1 MAKAEMLV
9 RPERKTVKVRMTIR
23 NVKKESLLE
32 KLRKEGR
39 FVENPCNGKGICGK
53 CKVKILSGNAGE
65 VTETEKRFLS
75 EEELAH
81 GIRLSC
87 MVYPEEELKVETL
100 QKEKKAEV
108 LSEGYVPE
116 FEKDTEIKKQLIYIR
131 KPDLKDQT
139 SMEDQLMNQLENV
152 EIPFSVLRH
161 LELTEGTYTAVI
173 WSGKSLMALEPDD
186 QTDHLYGAAIDIG
199 TTTVVTSLIDMM
211 TGKELGTASR
221 INAQKEFG
229 LDVLTRISYETEH
242 PEDGKEHLQKAI
254 VESMNEMLDEVCKKT
269 KVPGKGRIE
278 KRDIYEITVAANCTM
293 MHMLLGV
300 SARSIG
306 RAPYAPAFV
315 KSKNLYASEI
325 GLQAG
330 EGARLYCLPSV
341 SAYIGADIVAGA
353 YVCELRKKQKN
364 VLFID
369 IGTNGEIVFSDHGR
383 LLSCSCA
390 AGPALEGMNI
400 SSGMRAADGAI
411 EDVKITEQGIKLQ
424 VIGQEKSGQGEIRQK
439 EHRQE
444 EPEGICGSGILAV
457 VKELRRTGLIR
468 KDGAFIKLKD
478 ISEEDYRYPM
488 LELDGR
494 KRKFKMTET
503 LRITQGDVRQVQLAK
518 GAILSGFYA
527 LLKRAGKTMEDLDQV
542 MIAGQFGAHL
552 PAESLIGTGILPK
565 EVRDKLIY
573 VGNSSKTGAY
583 LALMSGKAKQEMEEL
598 AHHMEYMELGATEGY
613 ERLFADCLM
622 FPDEDEIMEG

>member
-1 MAKAEMLV
+1 
-9 RPERKTVKVRMTIR
+9 MTMKNMKR
-23 NVKKESLLE
+23 ENLLE

-53 CKVKILSGNAGE
+53 CKVKILSGDAGK
-65 VTETEKRFLS
+65 VTETERRFLS
-75 EEELAH
+75 EEELAR

-87 MVYPEEELKVETL
+87 MVYPEEELEVETL
-100 QKEKKAEV
+100 QKEKKTEV

-116 FEKDTEIKKQLIYIR
+116 FEKHTELKKQLIHIR
-131 KPDLKDQT
+131 KPNLKDQT
-139 SMEDQLMNQLENV
+139 SMEEQLLNQLGNV
-152 EIPFSVLRH
+152 EIPFSLLQH
-161 LELTEGTYTAVI
+161 LELAEGTYTAVI
-173 WSGKSLMALEPDD
+173 WSEKSLMAFEPGD
-186 QTDHLYGAAIDIG
+186 QTDYLYGAAIDIG

-254 VESMNEMLDEVCKKT
+254 IDSINEMLDEVCRKT
-269 KVPGKGRIE
+269 EVPGKGRIE
-278 KRDIYEITVAANCTM
+278 KHDIYEITVAANCTM

-300 SARSIG
+300 DALSIG
-306 RAPYAPAFV
+306 KSPYAPMFV
-315 KSKNLYASEI
+315 KAKDIEAEEI
-325 GLQAG
+325 GIHASR
-330 EGARLYCLPSV
+330 GARLYCLPSV
-341 SAYIGADIVAGA
+341 SSYIGADIVAGA
-353 YVCELRKKQKN
+353 YVCELHKADEN

-400 SSGMRAADGAI
+400 SSGMRAAEGAI
-411 EDVKITEQGIKLQ
+411 EDVEIKEDGVKLKI
-424 VIGQEKSGQGEIRQK
+424 IGNADPIGV
-439 EHRQE
+439 
-444 EPEGICGSGILAV
+444 CGSGILAV
-457 VKELRRTGLIR
+457 VKELVRTGLVR
-468 KDGAFIKLKD
+468 KDGAFIKLKNL
-478 ISEEDYRYPM
+478 EETDYRYPM
-488 LELDGR
+488 IEMDGI
-494 KRKFKMTET
+494 KRQFKMTED
-503 LRITQGDVRQVQLAK
+503 LKITQGDVRQVQLAK

-527 LLKRAGKTMEDLDQV
+527 LLKKAGKEMSELDKV

-552 PAESLIGTGILPK
+552 PADSLIGTGILPA
-565 EVRDKLIY
+565 EVKDKLVY

-583 LALMSGKAKQEMEEL
+583 MALLSGQVKHEMEEL
-598 AHHMEYMELGATEGY
+598 AHHMDYMELGATEGY

-622 FPDEDEIMEG
+622 FPEVH

>member
-1 MAKAEMLV
+1 
-9 RPERKTVKVRMTIR
+9 MTMKNMKR
-23 NVKKESLLE
+23 ENLLE

-53 CKVKILSGNAGE
+53 CKVKILSGDAGK
-65 VTETEKRFLS
+65 VTETERRFLS
-75 EEELAH
+75 EEELAR

-87 MVYPEEELKVETL
+87 MVYPEEELEVETF
-100 QKEKKAEV
+100 KEEKKTEV

-116 FEKDTEIKKQLIYIR
+116 FEKHTELKKQLIHIR
-131 KPDLKDQT
+131 KPNLKDQT
-139 SMEDQLMNQLENV
+139 SMEDQLLSQLGNV
-152 EIPFSVLRH
+152 EIPFSLLQH
-161 LELTEGTYTAVI
+161 LELAEGTYTAVI
-173 WSGKSLMALEPDD
+173 WSEKSLMALEPGD
-186 QTDHLYGAAIDIG
+186 QTDYLYGVAIDIG

-221 INAQKEFG
+221 INAQKKFG

-254 VESMNEMLDEVCKKT
+254 IDSINEMLDEVCRKPE
-269 KVPGKGRIE
+269 VPGKGRIE
-278 KRDIYEITVAANCTM
+278 KHDIYEITVAANCTM

-300 SARSIG
+300 SAGSIG
-306 RAPYAPAFV
+306 RAPYAPVFV
-315 KSKNLYASEI
+315 KSKNLRAAEI
-325 GLQAG
+325 GIQAG

-353 YVCELRKKQKN
+353 YVCELRKQQKK

-400 SSGMRAADGAI
+400 SSGMRAAAGAI
-411 EDVKITEQGIKLQ
+411 EDVKITEQGVKLQ
-424 VIGQEKSGQGEIRQK
+424 IIGQEEY
-439 EHRQE
+439 RQE
-444 EPEGICGSGILAV
+444 EAEGVCGSGILAV

-468 KDGAFIKLKD
+468 KDGAFIKPKD

-494 KRKFKMTET
+494 KRKFKMTER

-527 LLKRAGKTMEDLDQV
+527 LLKKAGRTMEDLDQV

-565 EVRDKLIY
+565 EVKDKLIY

-622 FPDEDEIMEG
+622 FPDESEITE

>member
-1 MAKAEMLV
+1 M
-9 RPERKTVKVRMTIR
+9 
-23 NVKKESLLE
+23 KKESLLE
-32 KLRKEGR
+32 KLKKEGR

-87 MVYPEEELKVETL
+87 MVYPEEELKVKTL

-139 SMEDQLMNQLENV
+139 SMEDQLLNQLGNV

-161 LELTEGTYTAVI
+161 LELTEGMYTAVI
-173 WSGKSLMALEPDD
+173 WSEKSLMALEPGD
-186 QTDHLYGAAIDIG
+186 QTDHLYGVAIDIG

-254 VESMNEMLDEVCKKT
+254 VASMNEMLDEVCKKT
-269 KVPGKGRIE
+269 EVPGKGRIE

-353 YVCELRKKQKN
+353 YVCELRKKQKD

-400 SSGMRAADGAI
+400 SSGMRAAAGAI
-411 EDVKITEQGIKLQ
+411 EDVKITEQGVKLQ
-424 VIGQEKSGQGEIRQK
+424 VIG
-439 EHRQE
+439 QE

-478 ISEEDYRYPM
+478 ISEDDYRYPM

-527 LLKRAGKTMEDLDQV
+527 LLKRAGKTMEDLNQV

-565 EVRDKLIY
+565 EVKDKLIY

-598 AHHMEYMELGATEGY
+598 AHHMKYMELGATEGY